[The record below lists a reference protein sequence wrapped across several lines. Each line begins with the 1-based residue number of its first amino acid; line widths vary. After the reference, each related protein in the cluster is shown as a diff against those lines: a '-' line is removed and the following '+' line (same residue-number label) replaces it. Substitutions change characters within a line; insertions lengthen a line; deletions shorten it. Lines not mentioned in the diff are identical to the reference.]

1 MPTSVLPAL
10 DLLAKVKDPVADDAL
25 LAAVPHLEGDALT
38 ATVDLLISR
47 ANTTALVHLLR
58 CRHNQPKSLDPLLV
72 GRTKALYP
80 ALSRALVESEV
91 EDRLGAVSLIAAA
104 SDIRCAD
111 LLTEA
116 LRHACARTNEAA
128 TEALVVMSERVL
140 SAPPQIA
147 DDVRQFRDDASRL
160 GDAVC
165 NALDAWDHHHQPG
178 VLQLALRVISM
189 TQAHLARVSE
199 ETGTPLSHAL
209 HRAIE
214 KAADPRIAEA
224 VVWALGIPRLR
235 AAAAHAISRTQD
247 TEFIGA
253 LLKSAWLVEL
263 PAVRHG
269 CRAIRKADWSEE
281 WLTAL
286 AALDASAVAAALS
299 FVSATG
305 GRVDAKV
312 DLFRRLLADSSSAIR
327 LAAFWQTIGA
337 ASETPALHML
347 QALATR
353 SGEEIARLARLAC
366 FRSDHSAAPDQTV
379 SATTACAPHALR
391 RALRDPNPVE
401 RVRALALIEQTQS
414 EGLFK
419 EDILRLLRDEAPAV
433 RSAAVSLLATLP
445 VTNPSYLLRH
455 SLNDTDARVQANAV
469 EVADT
474 LHLRD
479 LSPLIAG
486 QMGAPD
492 ARLRANAVK
501 FCAQEGLHEAGEQ
514 LIAMLESPAAAHRR
528 SAIWVVERLQLLS
541 LQPRIERLAATD
553 RDAAVKK
560 AALRVVQRFALGKR
574 KDSPAVNRSPSAALG
589 A

>member
-1 MPTSVLPAL
+1 
-10 DLLAKVKDPVADDAL
+10 
-25 LAAVPHLEGDALT
+25 
-38 ATVDLLISR
+38 
-47 ANTTALVHLLR
+47 
-58 CRHNQPKSLDPLLV
+58 
-72 GRTKALYP
+72 
-80 ALSRALVESEV
+80 
-91 EDRLGAVSLIAAA
+91 
-104 SDIRCAD
+104 
-111 LLTEA
+111 
-116 LRHACARTNEAA
+116 
-128 TEALVVMSERVL
+128 
-140 SAPPQIA
+140 
-147 DDVRQFRDDASRL
+147 
-160 GDAVC
+160 
-165 NALDAWDHHHQPG
+165 
-178 VLQLALRVISM
+178 
-189 TQAHLARVSE
+189 
-199 ETGTPLSHAL
+199 
-209 HRAIE
+209 
-214 KAADPRIAEA
+214 
-224 VVWALGIPRLR
+224 
-235 AAAAHAISRTQD
+235 
-247 TEFIGA
+247 
-253 LLKSAWLVEL
+253 
-263 PAVRHG
+263 
-269 CRAIRKADWSEE
+269 
-281 WLTAL
+281 
-286 AALDASAVAAALS
+286 
-299 FVSATG
+299 
-305 GRVDAKV
+305 
-312 DLFRRLLADSSSAIR
+312 
-327 LAAFWQTIGA
+327 
-337 ASETPALHML
+337 
-347 QALATR
+347 
-353 SGEEIARLARLAC
+353 
-366 FRSDHSAAPDQTV
+366 
-379 SATTACAPHALR
+379 
-391 RALRDPNPVE
+391 VE